1 VAIGPAV
8 RKMLDS
14 SPALVCWLTDTYRGF
29 FVDLGAVVETI
40 PVDSSVHSFLN
51 IGTGDGELVN
61 VLVARHPHLRVTT
74 TDISDQ
80 QGWLLKPEVRQVVSV
95 ETRTPEDIAVEG
107 FGGTFDIVFM
117 SDVMH
122 HVPVEDRETVM
133 QAAWQ
138 AVGPGGKL
146 VIKDIEDRG
155 VKAVLSLWSDKYL
168 TGDRHTVLI
177 NEATLT
183 NLIHNVR
190 PSASVET
197 TDLIHRNFPNYLV
210 VATES
215 GLSSGPTE

>member
-1 VAIGPAV
+1 VALGPTV

-14 SPALVCWLTDTYRGF
+14 SPALVGWLTDTYRGF
-29 FVDLGAVVETI
+29 FVDLDAVVDAI
-40 PVDSSVHSFLN
+40 PMDASVGSFLN

-61 VLVARHPHLRVTT
+61 SLVARYPNLRLTT

-80 QGWLLKPEVRQVVSV
+80 QGWLLKPEVRQTVTV
-95 ETRTPEDIAVEG
+95 ETRTPSDIAEDG
-107 FGGTFDIVFM
+107 FGGSFDIVFM

-138 AVGPGGKL
+138 AVSPGGKL

-155 VKAVLSLWSDKYL
+155 IKAVLSLWSDKYL

-177 NEATLT
+177 NEMTLT
-183 NLIHNVR
+183 SLITQVR
-190 PSASVET
+190 PNSYVEST
-197 TDLIHRNFPNYLV
+197 GLIRRNFPNYLV
-210 VATES
+210 VATDTS
-215 GLSSGPTE
+215 VV

>member
-1 VAIGPAV
+1 MALGPTV

-14 SPALVCWLTDTYRGF
+14 SPALVGWLTDTYRGF
-29 FVDLGAVVETI
+29 FVDLSAVVDTI
-40 PVDSSVHSFLN
+40 PIDESTISFLN

-61 VLVARHPHLRVTT
+61 ALVARYPHLSVTT

-80 QGWLLKPEVRQVVSV
+80 QGWLLKPEIREVVTI
-95 ETRTPEDIAVEG
+95 ETRSPSVIATDG
-107 FGGTFDIVFM
+107 FGGMFDVVFM

-122 HVPVEDRETVM
+122 HVPVDDRKTVM

-138 AVGPGGKL
+138 AVAPGGSL

-155 VKAVLSLWSDKYL
+155 MKAVLSLWSDKYL

-183 NLIHNVR
+183 NLIHEIR
-190 PSASVET
+190 PSAHVQST
-197 TDLIHRNFPNYLV
+197 NLIRRNFPNYLV
-210 VATES
+210 IATD
-215 GLSSGPTE
+215 SGP